1 MAIIVHPLTAMGGV
15 PAYTADDYRHV
26 VNPLVVPSNGMP
38 FDGLVGVRAGFQSP
52 LVTLDGLNVTVNPHC
67 GVACPYGGSG
77 VYTYAVTIAE
87 TVKVADSNASYKV
100 AVVVDDPVLSSAET
114 PGGRVRL
121 FPTSVPDSSIPGL
134 VIALVSPGVVST
146 VAPVLHPRMLL
157 EVFDEK
163 TLRSISAVDG
173 QEALV
178 SSTGSRYV
186 RENGSWHNT
195 VEVVSSEWLGGKIS
209 FLYGADSCTVQV
221 TGVVLDAGSWAAVE
235 FRDKV
240 KAACRPAVEVSVPL
254 SVENGGS
261 STGLLAVSP
270 AGAVSV
276 RNMGGTGSNGK
287 RRGSVSWPISR
298 RY

>member
-38 FDGLVGVRAGFQSP
+38 FDGLQGVRAGFQLP

-67 GVACPYGGSG
+67 GVVCPYGGSG
-77 VYTYAVTIAE
+77 VYTYAITIAE
-87 TVKVADSNASYKV
+87 TVKVVDSTSSYKV
-100 AVVVDDPVLSSAET
+100 AVVVDDPVQSSADT
-114 PGGRVRL
+114 PGGRVQL

-134 VIALVSPGVVST
+134 VIALVSPGSVST
-146 VAPVLHPRMLL
+146 VAPVLHSRMLL
-157 EVFDEK
+157 EVVDEK
-163 TLRSISAVDG
+163 TLRSIPAVDG

-178 SSTGSRYV
+178 SSTGDRYV
-186 RENGSWHNT
+186 RENGLWHST
-195 VEVVSSEWLGGKIS
+195 VEVVSFDWLGGKVS

-221 TGVVLDAGSWAAVE
+221 SGVVLESGSWAAVE

-240 KAACRPAVEVSVPL
+240 KSSCRPAVEVSAPL
-254 SVENGGS
+254 SVENGAS
-261 STGLLAVSP
+261 ATGLIVVSP
-270 AGAVSV
+270 SGAVSV
-276 RNMGGTGSNGK
+276 RNMGGTGSDGK
-287 RRGSVSWPISR
+287 RRGSVSWPVSR